1 MMTSRTFKTPRRSL
15 HRPLPSA
22 PQTAAAA
29 MPCGAQV
36 MGHVPEHGL
45 PIVPERADG
54 RTTVTSLIFPPA
66 ALPGNH
72 EDAYRTPCRAGS
84 HIG

>member
-1 MMTSRTFKTPRRSL
+1 MTTPRIFKTPHRPLR
-15 HRPLPSA
+15 RPLPSA

-45 PIVPERADG
+45 PMGQERPDG
-54 RTTVTSLIFPPA
+54 RTKVIAATFPPA
-66 ALPGNH
+66 ALPGNPG
-72 EDAYRTPCRAGS
+72 DAQRTPCRAGS
-84 HIG
+84 RSG

>member
-1 MMTSRTFKTPRRSL
+1 MMTPRIFKTP

-22 PQTAAAA
+22 PQAAAA
-29 MPCGAQV
+29 MLYGTTV
-36 MGHVPEHGL
+36 MGYFLRHCL
-45 PIVPERADG
+45 PIVPERADE
-54 RTTVTSLIFPPA
+54 RPTAISPTFPPA

-72 EDAYRTPCRAGS
+72 GDAYRTPCQAGS

>member
-1 MMTSRTFKTPRRSL
+1 MTTPRLFKTP
-15 HRPLPSA
+15 HRPLRQQLPSA
-22 PQTAAAA
+22 PQAAAA
-29 MPCGAQV
+29 MLYGTTV
-36 MGHVPEHGL
+36 MGYFLRHCL
-45 PIVPERADG
+45 PIVSERADG
-54 RTTVTSLIFPPA
+54 RTTVTSLTFPPA

>member
-22 PQTAAAA
+22 PQAAAA
-29 MPCGAQV
+29 MLYGTTV
-36 MGHVPEHGL
+36 MGHFPEHCL

-72 EDAYRTPCRAGS
+72 GDAHRTPCRVGS

>member
-1 MMTSRTFKTPRRSL
+1 MTTPRIFKTP
-15 HRPLPSA
+15 HRPLRQQLFSA
-22 PQTAAAA
+22 PQAAAA
-29 MPCGAQV
+29 MLYGTTV
-36 MGHVPEHGL
+36 MGYFLRHCL